1 MKKNRSIIRSADVI
15 SMVRLVSSGGAGSAS
30 PSAANPVVSENS
42 TSITTKHGSGMI
54 DHDTELSTHLQGS
67 LLSRLISQMV
77 TTQYH
82 DSFNLEF

>member
-54 DHDTELSTHLQGS
+54 DHDTELSTAFA
-67 LLSRLISQMV
+67 RLTVEQAYIADGND
-77 TTQYH
+77 TIP
-82 DSFNLEF
+82 